1 LLNSRQEQILLSLK
15 KLDFLNRS
23 QLQRL
28 HRLGGVRNTNKTLKK
43 LSPWLHSYREGY
55 ESIYF
60 LNPEG
65 REYVHSEKVRRKN
78 QFVNHVIMRNEM
90 FIHFKC
96 PVDWKNEIRVSDGK
110 HSVICD
116 ALFTANLRKHFLE
129 VDSIQKMKVNRE
141 KIEKYTA
148 MRAALEQKLGYF
160 PTIVWLTTTELRRKQ
175 LQELC
180 KDLPSVVYTLS
191 DIH

>member
-1 LLNSRQEQILLSLK
+1 LLNSRQESILLSLK
-15 KLDFLNRS
+15 RLDFLNRS
-23 QLQRL
+23 QLQKI

-65 REYVHSEKVRRKN
+65 REYVGSEKVRRKG
-78 QFVNHVIMRNEM
+78 QFVNHALMRNEM
-90 FIHFKC
+90 FIYFKC
-96 PVDWKNEIRVSDGK
+96 PADWKNEIRVSDGK
-110 HSVICD
+110 NAVVCD

-129 VDSIQKMKVNRE
+129 VDSMQKMKVNRE
-141 KIEKYTA
+141 KVEKYAA

-160 PTIVWLTTTELRRKQ
+160 PTLVWLTTTELRRKQ

-180 KDLPSVVYTLS
+180 KDLPCIIYTLS